1 MTALTRRRDPDARE
15 ETWRVFYDGDV
26 HVGTIGLRSGNPVGT
41 DPWFWRC
48 GFYPGSNPGDA
59 ANGTAADFDAA
70 RAAFESAW
78 STFLAKRTEADFQAW
93 RDHRD
98 RTARK
103 YAVLDAGQRLPPLE
117 WEPGKPC
124 SIWMKCPCGVIFN
137 SHKPAESYDH
147 RVHLY
152 AVEQKTA

>member
-15 ETWRVFYDGDV
+15 ETWRIFYDGDV

-59 ANGTAADFDAA
+59 TDGTATNFDAA

-78 STFLAKRTEADFQAW
+78 SAFLAKRTEADFLEYRRHRASTAW
-93 RDHRD
+93 
-98 RTARK
+98 K
-103 YAVLDAGQRLPPLE
+103 YAMRDAGCRLPTQTAD
-117 WEPGKPC
+117 GRSRC
-124 SIWMKCPCGVIFN
+124 FCG
-137 SHKPAESYDH
+137 AEITITDTDEHIQAAHMES
-147 RVHLY
+147 R
-152 AVEQKTA
+152 